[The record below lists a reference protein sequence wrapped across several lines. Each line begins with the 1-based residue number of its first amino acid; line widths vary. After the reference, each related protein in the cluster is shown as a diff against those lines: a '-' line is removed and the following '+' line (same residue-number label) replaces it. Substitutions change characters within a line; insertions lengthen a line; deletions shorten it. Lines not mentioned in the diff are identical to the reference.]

1 MREKIDWY
9 QEVVDLEP
17 GSKLFFPLAKMLAN
31 NNETSRALTT
41 LFRGLERNPEFI
53 EARLFLVEL
62 LHKSSPNA
70 EYAEELEKQ
79 LSIVAPL
86 LARYAGFWQAWGE
99 NAKDYGMQGDTS
111 LILSFLAASFQQKNL
126 SLSDIFAAGLQS
138 LKKDSLN
145 NPKNAEPTANSV
157 KTDSPV
163 QDKPIQIVGKISS
176 FVVPKNL
183 PEPSADTSFDASFT
197 QKKHVQENK
206 DEQEEGEEYSLRT
219 RSMAEVLAEQS
230 DYEGA
235 LSIYNELMQAAH
247 TEAEKVDLQYRIN
260 TLTANLN
267 NTKDQETKTVVE
279 SPSPAKDRVLSVL
292 ESLAERLE
300 SRVTS

>member
-31 NNETSRALTT
+31 NNEIPRALTT

-99 NAKDYGMQGDTS
+99 NAKNSDMQGDTS
-111 LILSFLAASFQQKNL
+111 LILSFLAVSFKQKNL
-126 SLSDIFAAGLQS
+126 SISDIFAAGLKS
-138 LKKDSLN
+138 LSPAPESI
-145 NPKNAEPTANSV
+145 NPTQNPV
-157 KTDSPV
+157 KS
-163 QDKPIQIVGKISS
+163 DKPIQIVGKINS
-176 FVVPKNL
+176 FVQPKN
-183 PEPSADTSFDASFT
+183 PPATVEDTSLAKNPMPENLPNE
-197 QKKHVQENK
+197 KKK
-206 DEQEEGEEYSLRT
+206 EQDEGEEYSLRT
-219 RSMAEVLAEQS
+219 RSMAEVLAEQN
-230 DYEGA
+230 DYAGA
-235 LSIYNELMQAAH
+235 LSIYNELVQA
-247 TEAEKVDLQYRIN
+247 TQSDIEKEDLQYRIN
-260 TLTANLN
+260 TLTASLN
-267 NTKDQETKTVVE
+267 NTKEQEAKPAVE
-279 SPSPAKDRVLSVL
+279 APSPAKDRVLSVL